1 MRSFFDRLRF
11 KMAAFMQGRYGMDA
25 LSKAMLI
32 WAIVCG
38 FLSNLPYLRFLYIA
52 FTVLIVL
59 IYVRCLSKNTSAR
72 RRELYKYYDIKNTI
86 KDKYKLKKKI
96 WNERKTHR
104 YFKCPKCKALLR
116 VPKGK
121 GKIEV
126 TCRVC
131 KEKIIKRS

>member
-38 FLSNLPYLRFLYIA
+38 FLSNLPYLRFLYIL

-72 RRELYKYYDIKNTI
+72 RRELYKYYDIKNAI